1 MVVKTLLW
9 RNFYLKSSVCKFA
22 NFSLAIFC
30 KNSVKLTYSLKSY
43 LYCKSIWRSDFHTE
57 WISGFSTLWRKLL
70 MYIHVWHIVIWWL
83 YTIWGVNLR
92 NFHTVLWNDFSILNW
107 FDEKWFMDGSE
118 FLACLRYYHTW
129 ARRGG
134 APTTAKIL
142 AYPAP

>member
-22 NFSLAIFC
+22 NFSLADFC

-43 LYCKSIWRSDFHTE
+43 LYCKSIWRSDFHTVSE
-57 WISGFSTLWRKLL
+57 FLVFPHCDENCWCT
-70 MYIHVWHIVIWWL
+70 YIHVWHIVIWWL

-107 FDEKWFMDGSE
+107 FDEKWFMAVNFS
-118 FLACLRYYHTW
+118 LALDTIHSLPYKQIHKKY
-129 ARRGG
+129 
-134 APTTAKIL
+134 
-142 AYPAP
+142 